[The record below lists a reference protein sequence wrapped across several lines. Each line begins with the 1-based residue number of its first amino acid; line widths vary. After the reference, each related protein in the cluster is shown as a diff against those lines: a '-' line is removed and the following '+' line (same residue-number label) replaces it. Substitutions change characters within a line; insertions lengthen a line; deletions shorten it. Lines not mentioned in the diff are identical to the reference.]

1 MSRAHELVHDRAE
14 LGGAFP
20 AKLHFVRR
28 YGPRLEREIDAIA
41 FALQP
46 LSAPIAK
53 ILFDSQDVSSFFI
66 LPRRRLTAGFLF
78 QPRQTGR
85 FMCCPK
91 TLPNGGVFVPHIYH
105 ILRGVVKSN
114 TNHLVER
121 DEGTCVAVE
130 ICHGVE
136 VPDRKLKQ
144 PDRDASRSE
153 ACDARVFRRQTA
165 AAVLVLYLEPI
176 FAAAQPALPL
186 NKNYLSS
193 QLSSVFVLA
202 SLLSRSATSCS
213 LPSRS
218 LNRYSLLRF
227 L

>member
-1 MSRAHELVHDRAE
+1 MFYNTSLTDNQIKSQNPAERRGFCSDPWYPAATTVSPKTLPNGGVFVHHRPQRLALCGSQNPAERRGFCSRRAR
-14 LGGAFP
+14 GQRSFQSQNP
-20 AKLHFVRR
+20 AERR
-28 YGPRLEREIDAIA
+28 G
-41 FALQP
+41 FC
-46 LSAPIAK
+46 SKNCIAK
-53 ILFDSQDVSSFFI
+53 KTNV
-66 LPRRRLTAGFLF
+66 
-78 QPRQTGR
+78 
-85 FMCCPK
+85 CPK

-114 TNHLVER
+114 THHLVER

-165 AAVLVLYLEPI
+165 TAVLVLYLEPI

-186 NKNYLSS
+186 NKN
-193 QLSSVFVLA
+193 
-202 SLLSRSATSCS
+202 
-213 LPSRS
+213 
-218 LNRYSLLRF
+218 
-227 L
+227 